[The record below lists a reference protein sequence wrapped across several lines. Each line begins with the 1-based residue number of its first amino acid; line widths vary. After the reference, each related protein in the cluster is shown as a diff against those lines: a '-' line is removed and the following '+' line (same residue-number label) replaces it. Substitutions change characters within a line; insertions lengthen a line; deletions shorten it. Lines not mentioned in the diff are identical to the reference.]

1 MYTFQNDKVRLREL
15 RREDLD
21 NYARWFSDVEVQRT
35 LGLYAPQSREAEQA
49 WLDGAMNGEGGD
61 YVFAID
67 AIDGSEPLHIG
78 TCTAHKPDRRN
89 LNCAVGIAI
98 GAKEM
103 WGKGYAV
110 AAFQA
115 LLEFCFGE
123 LGMNY
128 VYLNVYDFN
137 QRAQRAYQKVGF
149 KEEGRLR
156 EAFYREGA
164 YHDVIFMGILRSEWD
179 ELYTSPRPSGGEGQG
194 EGLCTPFK
202 MTKCGCGR

>member
-1 MYTFQNDKVRLREL
+1 MYTFQNDKVRLRAL

-35 LGLYAPQSREAEQA
+35 LQLYAPQSREAEQV
-49 WLDGAMNGEGGD
+49 WLEAAMSGHGND

-67 AIDGSEPLHIG
+67 ALDGPEPLHIG
-78 TCTAHKPDRRN
+78 TCAVHKPDTRN
-89 LNCAVGIAI
+89 LNCEIGIAI

-110 AAFQA
+110 AAFQL

-123 LGMNY
+123 LGMHY
-128 VYLNVYDFN
+128 VYLRVYDFN
-137 QRAQRAYQKVGF
+137 ERGQRAYQKVGF
-149 KEEGRLR
+149 KAEGRLR

-164 YHDVIFMGILRSEWD
+164 YHDIIFMGILRDEWD
-179 ELYTSPRPSGGEGQG
+179 KLYQQTAPLTGGSEG
-194 EGLCTPFK
+194 
-202 MTKCGCGR
+202 